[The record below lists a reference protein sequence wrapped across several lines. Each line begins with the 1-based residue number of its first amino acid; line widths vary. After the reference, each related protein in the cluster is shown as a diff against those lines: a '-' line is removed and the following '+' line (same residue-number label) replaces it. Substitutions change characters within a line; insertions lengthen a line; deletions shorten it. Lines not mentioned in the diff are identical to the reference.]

1 VLAGTGIIVV
11 TERLATREGKF
22 FTHQE
27 LWYDLQDILAI
38 LEADQHPRR
47 GLFTAAIVLI
57 YACLE
62 AHVNFLGQE
71 LYPGLWQDDKDGV
84 GDPRLRGTLAK
95 VAFLYERL
103 GIPLDR
109 TRASYSILRQLKRRR
124 DQFAHPRIE
133 TRSHRVTVE
142 EANRLRPID
151 SEYSRLLTRSFV
163 RRALKAVT
171 ETASVLQA
179 AAHEQF
185 PHKILGPQA
194 FVGILGIRGVSID
207 T

>member
-1 VLAGTGIIVV
+1 M
-11 TERLATREGKF
+11 TERIATREGKF

-27 LWYDLQDILAI
+27 LWYDLEDILTL
-38 LEADQHPRR
+38 LEADQQPRR

-62 AHVNFLGQE
+62 AHINFLGQE
-71 LYPGLWQDDKDGV
+71 LYPDLWQAEKNGA
-84 GDPRLRGTLAK
+84 GDPRIRGTLAK
-95 VAFLYERL
+95 VAFLSERL
-103 GIPLDR
+103 GTPLDR
-109 TRASYSILRQLKRRR
+109 KQACYSTLRLLKRRR

-171 ETASVLQA
+171 DTADVLQV
-179 AAHEQF
+179 AAHEQY
-185 PHKILGPQA
+185 PHKILGPRA